1 MITYDYLNQP
11 TLASLLIF
19 QKDQDS
25 FFTPISLSHHGF
37 AADGYFY
44 TAGVKNIAE
53 VASWSSEGAST
64 TRGPLPSFPAQ
75 ALVIVSRAS
84 LAIVDATQSFLP
96 LWMLFYMADT
106 NAYPNNP
113 FAQEAGFLASE
124 ASWANGRLTVSMP
137 PDPGAAPQ
145 APFVLTVDFVEDRI
159 YGNTRV

>member
-1 MITYDYLNQP
+1 
-11 TLASLLIF
+11 
-19 QKDQDS
+19 
-25 FFTPISLSHHGF
+25 
-37 AADGYFY
+37 
-44 TAGVKNIAE
+44 
-53 VASWSSEGAST
+53 
-64 TRGPLPSFPAQ
+64 
-75 ALVIVSRAS
+75 
-84 LAIVDATQSFLP
+84 
-96 LWMLFYMADT
+96 MLFYMADT